1 MERKQPGGSM
11 VVTESRQH
19 RDFVAR
25 IKSIWQ
31 REQAP
36 DAVNFLAE
44 HSHIRQNRALALEL
58 AYEEYCIRREN
69 GEEIDRSLF
78 CRRFPTI
85 SRSLFRQI
93 EVDEYLRQHPELV
106 APPVGIDWPQR
117 GDRLFGFLVVEEIG
131 RGAFGRAYLCAQTG
145 IGNRHVV
152 VKVAQGG
159 AVEADTMG
167 TLDHPNIMSV
177 YSVQEDGESGLT
189 GICMPFVG
197 RSTLHDVIDVAFVA
211 NRQPKHSSVILE
223 ASQGLISR
231 IDRYHQLIPR
241 VRLRRGS
248 PYVTGVLQIALQIA
262 EALAHAHERGVL
274 HGDLKP
280 SNIVMSMDG
289 IPLIVDFNLAQ
300 GQGTHNLVTG
310 GTLPYMSPEQ
320 IRAVL
325 LGSDEQDRIDHRS
338 DIFALGAILFELL
351 TGTVP
356 YPLDAADEDPVVLA
370 GWLLDAQIAGRP
382 EWPAAHMNVSPPV
395 RDLVLRCLAYVPDD
409 RPDDMH
415 AVAYE
420 LQRLLTWRRRS
431 QRYLKQNRKY
441 VWSATAAAALAAG
454 VFGAYLSMRPPERD
468 RLFARGVSEYHAG
481 RYQEARDYFRQS
493 VVADSKFGPAYL
505 ARGCCALQQ
514 YFIDSDRRWMD
525 VAKSDLMIAG
535 SHLATP
541 DVKRVQAYCFINSG
555 DIVSADVWYRD
566 LLRDPQ
572 QCDTE
577 ILNNLAYCLE
587 KIVVTTLPQS
597 REPQFTESDYLLRVA
612 MKKDPNSWQPF
623 LNFAILELTRHR
635 SNKGFIPRDG
645 LRAVRRLIELNPAD
659 SHSFLVAAKL
669 SGIVGLADNDSLLV
683 SDCIRYAREAVLRGH
698 VFEDVEL
705 EHGTP
710 FSLIRDDDRFEEV
723 LRLPPSNK
731 VPTVADRVIK
741 PRMLSTLSEQIA
753 QNQSN

>member
-1 MERKQPGGSM
+1 MERKQSGGST

-25 IKSIWQ
+25 IKSMWQ
-31 REQAP
+31 REQTP
-36 DAVNFLAE
+36 DAVTFLAE

-69 GEEIDRSLF
+69 GEEVDRSMF
-78 CRRFPTI
+78 CRRFPSI
-85 SRSLFRQI
+85 SRSLYRQI

-106 APPVGIDWPQR
+106 IPPAGFEWPRR

-197 RSTLHDVIDVAFVA
+197 RSTLHDVIDVAFIV
-211 NRQPKHSSVILE
+211 NRQPKHAGVILE
-223 ASQGLISR
+223 ASQGLSSR

-241 VRLRRGS
+241 VRIRRGS

-351 TGTVP
+351 TGTTP
-356 YPLDAADEDPVVLA
+356 YPLDAQGEDPVVLA
-370 GWLLDAQIAGRP
+370 GWMLDAQSAGRP
-382 EWPAAHMNVSPPV
+382 EWPAAHLSVSPRV
-395 RDLVLRCLAYVPDD
+395 RDLVLRCLSYAPDD
-409 RPDDMH
+409 RPDDMQ
-415 AVAYE
+415 VVVDE
-420 LQRLLTWRRRS
+420 LSRLLTWRSRS
-431 QRYLKQNRKY
+431 QRYLNENRKY
-441 VWSATAAAALAAG
+441 VWTAAAATALSAGLA
-454 VFGAYLSMRPPERD
+454 VAYFSMRPPERD
-468 RLFARGVSEYHAG
+468 RLYARGVSEYHAG
-481 RYQEARDYFRQS
+481 RYQEAIDCFGKSILLGANDPNNFLGRACAAMHMFEH
-493 VVADSKFGPAYL
+493 DSYHGWL
-505 ARGCCALQQ
+505 
-514 YFIDSDRRWMD
+514 D
-525 VAKSDLMIAG
+525 IA
-535 SHLATP
+535 H
-541 DVKRVQAYCFINSG
+541 
-555 DIVSADVWYRD
+555 RD
-566 LLRDPQ
+566 LLSAMKDGDQDAIRLSAYCNVKRGQLLLGLDSYEQLLLDPANL
-572 QCDTE
+572 DVE
-577 ILNNLAYCLE
+577 LLNNLSYCLE
-587 KIVVTTLPQS
+587 KRVPAAFDQLDSIDRKALDLRSGQ
-597 REPQFTESDYLLRVA
+597 LLRRAISV
-612 MKKDPNSWQPF
+612 DPNAWQPH
-623 LNFAILELTRHR
+623 LSLAILELKLFRAPGEP
-635 SNKGFIPRDG
+635 KYIPRDG
-645 LRAVRRLIELNPAD
+645 LVSVQKALTLIPPEASVLQTA
-659 SHSFLVAAKL
+659 SKIA
-669 SGIVGLADNDSLLV
+669 GIVGLADNDDALIAKCV
-683 SDCIRYAREAVLRGH
+683 EYARRS
-698 VFEDVEL
+698 VEL
-705 EHGTP
+705 GYSFDSTDLEHAYP
-710 FSLIRDDDRFEEV
+710 FNALRDDPRFKPVLQMSPAPRTMMPPDR
-723 LRLPPSNK
+723 L
-731 VPTVADRVIK
+731 IK
-741 PRMLSTLSEQIA
+741 PKVLSNFA
-753 QNQSN
+753 QSKQ